1 LNGKILVSGGLG
13 FIGSHIIGTLA
24 GIPGPTVLAYDIQT
38 GGATLENVSNIRGD
52 IFDFDKLVEVM
63 RDQDVSKIVHM
74 IGLAS
79 IPNCEKNPDVSF
91 KLNVSSVQNT
101 LEAMRIT
108 DTKRLVF
115 PSTAA
120 VYGVT
125 NGPKLSELT
134 EPKPTSVYGCHKLVA
149 ELLVQE
155 YAENYGFDTT
165 ILRLFNVYGD
175 LEKEQGVISLFVRR
189 ALTNKPLIIRGGGQL
204 RDFVHLNDAVEAFI
218 RSLDNGAAYG
228 EIINVGSGVG
238 VAIKEVAEIVKHS
251 FPKVEVKYKPPSKRE
266 HSIYADTSKMK
277 ALLGCNT
284 VNPRQGIPVFVEK
297 CKENCKETWIR
308 LRLTS

>member
-1 LNGKILVSGGLG
+1 MSGNILITGGLG
-13 FIGSHIIGTLA
+13 FIGSHIASTLD
-24 GIPGPTVLAYDIQT
+24 GVPGLTVLVYDVQAGET
-38 GGATLENVSNIRGD
+38 ALENGSNIMGD
-52 IFDFDKLVEVM
+52 IFDFDRLVEVI

-79 IPNCEKNPDVSF
+79 IPNCEKSPDLSF

-108 DTKRLVF
+108 DTKRLIF

-120 VYGVT
+120 VYGIT
-125 NGPKLSELT
+125 NGPKLSELA

-149 ELLVQE
+149 ELLIQE
-155 YAENYGFDTT
+155 YAENYGFDVT

-175 LEKEQGVISLFVRR
+175 LEKEQGVISLFVKR
-189 ALTNKPLIIRGGGQL
+189 ALVNKPLIIRGGEQL
-204 RDFVHLNDAVEAFI
+204 RDFVHLNDVVEAFVQT
-218 RSLDNGAAYG
+218 LDNEATYG

-238 VAIKEVAEIVKHS
+238 MAIREVAEIVKHS
-251 FPKVEVKYKPPSKRE
+251 FPKVEVKYKPPNKRE
-266 HSIYADTSKMK
+266 YSIYADISKMK
-277 ALLGCNT
+277 ALLDCNT
-284 VNPRQGIPVFVEK
+284 LDPREGIPAFVEECKEK
-297 CKENCKETWIR
+297 CKDAWIK

>member
-1 LNGKILVSGGLG
+1 MSENILVAGGLG
-13 FIGSHIIGTLA
+13 FIGSHIASTLA
-24 GIPGPTVLAYDIQT
+24 SIPGLTVLVYDVQP
-38 GGATLENVSNIRGD
+38 GECTLENGSNIRGD
-52 IFDFDKLVEVM
+52 IFDFDELVDVM

-79 IPNCEKNPDVSF
+79 IPACEKSPDVSF

-108 DTKRLVF
+108 DTKHLVF

-120 VYGVT
+120 VYGIT
-125 NGPKLSELT
+125 NGPKLSELA

-149 ELLVQE
+149 ELLIQE
-155 YAENYGFDTT
+155 YAENYGFDAT

-189 ALTNKPLIIRGGGQL
+189 ALANKPLIIMGGEQL
-204 RDFVHLNDAVEAFI
+204 RDFVHLNDVVEAFVH
-218 RSLDNGAAYG
+218 SLNKDAAYG
-228 EIINVGSGVG
+228 ETINVGSGVG
-238 VAIKEVAEIVKHS
+238 VTIREVAEIVKQN
-251 FPKVEVKYKPPSKRE
+251 FPKVEVKYESPSKKE
-266 HSIYADTSKMK
+266 YSIYADISKMK
-277 ALLGCNT
+277 TLLGCNT
-284 VNPRQGIPVFVEK
+284 VDPRQAIPVFVEK
-297 CKENCKETWIR
+297 CKEKCKEPLIK

>member
-1 LNGKILVSGGLG
+1 MSDSILVTGGLG
-13 FIGSHIIGTLA
+13 FIGSHIVSALA
-24 GIPGPTVLAYDIQT
+24 SIPRPTILDYDIQA
-38 GGATLENVSNIRGD
+38 GGSNLKNVSNIRGD
-52 IFDFDKLVEVM
+52 IFDFDKLVKVM
-63 RDQDVSKIVHM
+63 RDQDVSKVVHM
-74 IGLAS
+74 IGLAF
-79 IPNCEKNPDVSF
+79 IPDCEKSPDVSY
-91 KLNVSSVQNT
+91 KLNVLSVKNT

-108 DTKRLVF
+108 DTKRVVF

-120 VYGVT
+120 VYGAT
-125 NGPKLSELT
+125 NGPKISEMV

-175 LEKEQGVISLFVRR
+175 LEKEQGVIALFVRR
-189 ALTNKPLIIRGGGQL
+189 ALANKPLTINGGEQL
-204 RDFVHLNDAVEAFI
+204 RDFVHLNDVVEAFVH
-218 RSLDNGAAYG
+218 SLENDTAYG

-238 VAIKEVAEIVKHS
+238 VAIKEIAEIVKHS

-266 HSIYADTSKMK
+266 YSIYADTSKMK
-277 ALLGCNT
+277 TLLGCNT
-284 VNPRQGIPVFVEK
+284 VDPRQGIPVFVEK
-297 CKENCKETWIR
+297 CKETCKETWIK

>member
-1 LNGKILVSGGLG
+1 MKELAVLVYDLQAGG
-13 FIGSHIIGTLA
+13 TT
-24 GIPGPTVLAYDIQT
+24 P
-38 GGATLENVSNIRGD
+38 ENVSNIRGD
-52 IFDFDKLVEVM
+52 IFDFDKLVEIV
-63 RDQDVSKIVHM
+63 REQDVSEVVHM

-79 IPNCEKNPDVSF
+79 IPDCQKNPDVSF
-91 KLNVSSVQNT
+91 KLNVSSVQNM

-108 DTKRLVF
+108 DTKRLIF

-125 NGPKLSELT
+125 DGPKLSELV
-134 EPKPTSVYGCHKLVA
+134 EPKPTTVYGCHKLVA
-149 ELLVQE
+149 ELLIQE
-155 YAENYGFDTT
+155 YAENYGLDAT

-189 ALTNKPLIIRGGGQL
+189 ALTNEPLILRGGEQL
-204 RDFVHLNDAVEAFI
+204 RDFVHLSDVVEAFVH
-218 RSLDNGAAYG
+218 SLDNDATYG

-238 VAIKEVAEIVKHS
+238 VAIREVAEIVKLN
-251 FPKVEVKYKPPSKRE
+251 FPTVEVKYKPASKGE
-266 HSIYADTSKMK
+266 YSIYADISKMR

-284 VNPRQGIPVFVEK
+284 VNPRQGIPVFVEECKEK
-297 CKENCKETWIR
+297 CKEPEIR

>member
-1 LNGKILVSGGLG
+1 MNGNILVAGGLG
-13 FIGSHIIGTLA
+13 FIGSHIVNTLA
-24 GIPGPTVLAYDIQT
+24 SIPGLTVSVYDVQAGETSI
-38 GGATLENVSNIRGD
+38 ENGFNINGD

-79 IPNCEKNPDVSF
+79 IPDCEKSPDVSF
-91 KLNVSSVQNT
+91 KLNVSSVQNI

-125 NGPKLSELT
+125 NGPKLSELA

-149 ELLVQE
+149 ELLIQE
-155 YAENYGFDTT
+155 YAENYGFDAT

-189 ALTNKPLIIRGGGQL
+189 ALTKQPLIVKGGEQL
-204 RDFVHLNDAVEAFI
+204 RDFVHLNDVVEAFVH
-218 RSLDNGAAYG
+218 SLDNDAAYG

-238 VAIKEVAEIVKHS
+238 VSIREVAEIVKHS

-266 HSIYADTSKMK
+266 YSIYADISKMR

-284 VNPRQGIPVFVEK
+284 VDPRQRIPVFVEK
-297 CKENCKETWIR
+297 CKEKCKETWIR

>member
-1 LNGKILVSGGLG
+1 LSGNILVTGGLG
-13 FIGSHIIGTLA
+13 FIGSHIVSALA
-24 GIPGPTVLAYDIQT
+24 RLPGLTILDYDIQAGET
-38 GGATLENVSNIRGD
+38 NLENVSNIRGD

-63 RDQDVSKIVHM
+63 RDQDVSKVVHM

-79 IPNCEKNPDVSF
+79 IPDCEKNPDVSF
-91 KLNVSSVQNT
+91 KLNVSSVQNI

-125 NGPKLSELT
+125 NGPEISELA
-134 EPKPTSVYGCHKLVA
+134 EPKPTGAYGCHKLVA

-189 ALTNKPLIIRGGGQL
+189 ALANKPLIVMGGEQL
-204 RDFVHLNDAVEAFI
+204 RDFVHLNDVVEAFVH
-218 RSLDNGAAYG
+218 SLDNDAAYG

-238 VAIKEVAEIVKHS
+238 VAIKEVAEIVKHN
-251 FPKVEVKYKPPSKRE
+251 FPKVEVTYKPPSKKE
-266 HSIYADTSKMK
+266 YSIYADISKME
-277 ALLGCNT
+277 ALLGCNM

-297 CKENCKETWIR
+297 CKEKCKERWIR

>member
-1 LNGKILVSGGLG
+1 MSGNILVAGGLG
-13 FIGSHIIGTLA
+13 FIGSHIASTLA
-24 GIPGPTVLAYDIQT
+24 SIPGLTVLVYDIQA
-38 GGATLENVSNIRGD
+38 GVVTLENGSNIRGD

-63 RDQDVSKIVHM
+63 RDRDVSKIVHM

-79 IPNCEKNPDVSF
+79 IHDCEKSPDVSF

-120 VYGVT
+120 VYGIT
-125 NGPKLSELT
+125 NGPKVSELA

-149 ELLVQE
+149 ELLIQE
-155 YAENYGFDTT
+155 YAENYGFDAT

-175 LEKEQGVISLFVRR
+175 LEKEQGVISLFVKR
-189 ALTNKPLIIRGGGQL
+189 ALANKPLIIKGGEQL
-204 RDFVHLNDAVEAFI
+204 RDFVHLNDVVEAFVH
-218 RSLDNGAAYG
+218 SLDNGAAYR
-228 EIINVGSGVG
+228 ETINVGSGVG
-238 VAIKEVAEIVKHS
+238 MSIREIAEIVKNS
-251 FPKVEVKYKPPSKRE
+251 FPKVEVKYKPPSKKE
-266 HSIYADTSKMK
+266 YSIYADISKMR

-284 VNPRQGIPVFVEK
+284 VDPRKAIPVFVEK
-297 CKENCKETWIR
+297 CKEKCKETWIR